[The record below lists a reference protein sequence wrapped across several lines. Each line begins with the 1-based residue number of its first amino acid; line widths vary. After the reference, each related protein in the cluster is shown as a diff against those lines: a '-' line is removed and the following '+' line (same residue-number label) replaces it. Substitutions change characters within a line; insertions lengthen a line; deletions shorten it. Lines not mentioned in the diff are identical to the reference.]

1 MFNVMEYR
9 YRRWWKKEKRRAD
22 AAEAKLATRSW
33 DEWWAL
39 IQQRDEALAK
49 IEAALA
55 LYPENWEWNGG
66 QGGGRLPSV
75 GDIHRALRGKI

>member
-33 DEWWAL
+33 DEWWGL

-55 LYPENWEWNGG
+55 ISPKYDGAAW
-66 QGGGRLPSV
+66 
-75 GDIHRALRGKI
+75 DIQRVLRGKA